1 MRTRLVMTVAL
12 LTAVVGTLVGCGALH
27 VKERTED
34 YRTQEAVAAVHAYLF
49 DLAEGDAATQYV
61 YRLIWGQY
69 GDQDNYQWRARYG
82 GTEDSDKWTV
92 EMYYSQSSGGLVIVS
107 AWWNVYGEDMG
118 IIDCHEHDAMR
129 IKGIIEELN
138 VG

>member
-1 MRTRLVMTVAL
+1 V
-12 LTAVVGTLVGCGALH
+12 
-27 VKERTED
+27 
-34 YRTQEAVAAVHAYLF
+34 
-49 DLAEGDAATQYV
+49 
-61 YRLIWGQY
+61 
-69 GDQDNYQWRARYG
+69 
-82 GTEDSDKWTV
+82 
-92 EMYYSQSSGGLVIVS
+92 GGLVIVS